1 MALYMD
7 IHIIPGIKAKDVAE
21 AHQKDILLQEEHQC
35 KCMTYWID
43 EERNN
48 VFCLIEA
55 PDKESV
61 SALHQHS
68 HGLVPHKVIE
78 VNPELVESFLGR
90 LHDPVH
96 APVTNDGLKVFH
108 DPSYRII
115 LFIIT
120 EDPAILRHQLGAE
133 KATGLLNSCTNVI
146 RHNLAAF
153 EGREVEH
160 PGSGFIASFTSA
172 SRAVSCALSIQE
184 AAAQPDMLTA
194 GVKMGINAGEPVSNA
209 NTLFGETIQFARYLS
224 FISCATRIAI
234 SSDVKELAAK
244 DHFQKPVNNIISL
257 APPDEILLALLFS
270 KLEEHWQEPGFTVS
284 EFCQAMAMS
293 QSQLYRK
300 TVELTGLS
308 PNIFLKE
315 YRLEKAKELLNQQRF
330 SISQITF
337 DAGFTSPSYFTKCF
351 KKNYGL
357 LPMDYLELLH

>member
-1 MALYMD
+1 MALFMD

-21 AHQKDILLQEEHQC
+21 AHQKDILLQEQHQC

-61 SALHQHS
+61 AALHQHS

-90 LHDPVH
+90 LHDPVN
-96 APVTNDGLKVFH
+96 APTSDDGLKVFH

-115 LFIIT
+115 LYIT
-120 EDPAILRHQLGAE
+120 TSDPALLRHQLGTE
-133 KATGLLNSCTNVI
+133 KATGLLNSCTGVI
-146 RHNLAAF
+146 RQNLATF

-160 PGSGFIASFTSA
+160 PGSGFIASFTAA
-172 SRAVSCALSIQE
+172 SRAVSCALSILK
-184 AAAQPDMLTA
+184 AAAEPAMQAA
-194 GVKMGINAGEPVSNA
+194 GLKIGINAGEPVSSA
-209 NTLFGETIQFARYLS
+209 NNLFGETIQFARYLC

-234 SSDVKELAAK
+234 SSAVKELAAK
-244 DHFQKPVNNIISL
+244 DHFQKPANNIICL
-257 APPDEILLALLFS
+257 APPDEMLLELLFS
-270 KLEEHWQEPGFTVS
+270 KLEEHWQNPGFTIS

-300 TVELTGLS
+300 TVELTGMS

-315 YRLEKAKELLNQQRF
+315 YRLEKAKELLTQQRY

-357 LPMDYLELLH
+357 LPMDYLELLR

>member
-7 IHIIPGIKAKDVAE
+7 VHIIPGIKAKDVAE
-21 AHQKDILLQEEHQC
+21 AHQKDILLQDQHQC

-90 LHDPVH
+90 LHDPANATTTV
-96 APVTNDGLKVFH
+96 DGLKVFN

-115 LFIIT
+115 LFIT
-120 EDPAILRHQLGAE
+120 TKDPALLRYQLGIE
-133 KATGLLNSCTNVI
+133 KANELLNNCTNVI
-146 RHNLAAF
+146 RQRLAAF
-153 EGREVEH
+153 DGNEVEH
-160 PGSGFIASFTSA
+160 PGTGFIASFTVA
-172 SRAVSCALSIQE
+172 SKAVSCALAIQS
-184 AAAQPDMLTA
+184 AAIQPDMQAA
-194 GVKMGINAGEPVSNA
+194 GLKSGIHAGEPVSKLN
-209 NTLFGETIQFARYLS
+209 NLFGDTIQFARHLC
-224 FISCATRIAI
+224 FICGESCIAI
-234 SSDVKELAAK
+234 SSAVKELATK
-244 DHFQKPVNNIISL
+244 DHFQKPANNILCL
-257 APPDEILLALLFS
+257 APTDEILLELLFS
-270 KLEEHWQEPGFTVS
+270 KLEENWQNPGFTIS

-300 TVELTGLS
+300 TVELTGMS

-315 YRLEKAKELLNQQRF
+315 YRLERAKELLNQQRC

-351 KKNYGL
+351 KKSYGL
-357 LPMDYLELLH
+357 LPMDYLDLLH

>member
-7 IHIIPGIKAKDVAE
+7 IHIIPGIKAKDVVE

-90 LHDPVH
+90 LHDPVN
-96 APVTNDGLKVFH
+96 APTTDDGLKIFN

-115 LFIIT
+115 LFIT
-120 EDPAILRHQLGAE
+120 TSDPALLRHQLGVE
-133 KATGLLNSCTNVI
+133 KATELLNSCTNAI
-146 RHNLAAF
+146 RQHLAAF
-153 EGREVEH
+153 DGREVEH
-160 PGSGFIASFTSA
+160 PGTGFIASFTAA
-172 SRAVSCALSIQE
+172 SKAVSCALSIQE
-184 AAAQPDMLTA
+184 AAAQPAMQAA
-194 GVKMGINAGEPVSNA
+194 GLKIGINAGEPVSTA
-209 NTLFGETIQFARYLS
+209 NNLFGDTIQFARCLC

-234 SSDVKELAAK
+234 SSAVKELAAK
-244 DHFQKPVNNIISL
+244 DHFRKPVNNIICL
-257 APPDEILLALLFS
+257 APPDEMLLELLFS
-270 KLEEHWQEPGFTVS
+270 KLEAHWQNPEFTIS

-300 TVELTGLS
+300 TVELTGMS

-315 YRLEKAKELLNQQRF
+315 YRLNKAKELLNQQRY

-357 LPMDYLELLH
+357 LPMDYLELLR

>member
-7 IHIIPGIKAKDVAE
+7 IHIIPGINAKDVAE
-21 AHQKDILLQEEHQC
+21 AHQKDILLQEQHQC

-90 LHDPVH
+90 LHDPVN
-96 APVTNDGLKVFH
+96 APTTDEGLKIFH
-108 DPSYRII
+108 DSSYRIL
-115 LFIIT
+115 LFIT
-120 EDPAILRHQLGAE
+120 TKDPALIRYQLGIE
-133 KATGLLNSCTNVI
+133 KANEILSNCTNVI
-146 RHNLAAF
+146 RQNLAAF
-153 EGREVEH
+153 DGREVEH
-160 PGSGFIASFTSA
+160 PGTGFIASFTAA
-172 SRAVSCALSIQE
+172 SKAVSCALSVQ
-184 AAAQPDMLTA
+184 AAAIQPDLKAT
-194 GVKMGINAGEPVSNA
+194 GLKIGINAGDPVA
-209 NTLFGETIQFARYLS
+209 NLNHLFGDTIQFARRLC
-224 FISCATRIAI
+224 FISCETHIAI
-234 SSDVKELAAK
+234 SSAVKELAK
-244 DHFQKPVNNIISL
+244 DQFQKPANNIICL
-257 APPDEILLALLFS
+257 APPDEILLELLFS
-270 KLEEHWQEPGFTVS
+270 KLEENWQNPGFTIS
-284 EFCQAMAMS
+284 EFCQVMAMS

-300 TVELTGLS
+300 TVELTGMS

-315 YRLEKAKELLNQQRF
+315 FRLEKAKELLTQQRY

-351 KKNYGL
+351 KKTYGL
-357 LPMDYLELLH
+357 LPIDYLDLLR

>member
-1 MALYMD
+1 MALFMD

-21 AHQKDILLQEEHQC
+21 AHQKDILLQEQHQC

-61 SALHQHS
+61 AALHQHS

-90 LHDPVH
+90 LHDPVN
-96 APVTNDGLKVFH
+96 APTSEDGLKVFH

-115 LFIIT
+115 LYIT
-120 EDPAILRHQLGAE
+120 TSDPALLRHQLGTE
-133 KATGLLNSCTNVI
+133 KATGLLNSCTGVL
-146 RHNLAAF
+146 RQNLATF

-160 PGSGFIASFTSA
+160 PGSGFIASFTAA
-172 SRAVSCALSIQE
+172 SRAVSCALSILK
-184 AAAQPDMLTA
+184 AAAEPAMQAA
-194 GVKMGINAGEPVSNA
+194 GLKIGINAGEPVSSA
-209 NTLFGETIQFARYLS
+209 NNLFGETIQFARYLC

-234 SSDVKELAAK
+234 SSAVKELAAK
-244 DHFQKPVNNIISL
+244 DHFQKPANNIICL
-257 APPDEILLALLFS
+257 APPDEMLLELLFS
-270 KLEEHWQEPGFTVS
+270 KLEEHWQNPGFTIS

-300 TVELTGLS
+300 TVELTGMS

-315 YRLEKAKELLNQQRF
+315 YRLEKAKELLTQQRY

-357 LPMDYLELLH
+357 LPMDYLELLR

>member
-61 SALHQHS
+61 AALHQHS

-90 LHDPVH
+90 LHDPVN
-96 APVTNDGLKVFH
+96 APATENGLKIFN

-115 LFIIT
+115 LFIT
-120 EDPAILRHQLGAE
+120 TTDPALLRHQLGAE
-133 KATGLLNSCTNVI
+133 KANELLNGCTNVI
-146 RHNLAAF
+146 RQNLAVF
-153 EGREVEH
+153 DGREVEH
-160 PGSGFIASFTSA
+160 PGTGFIASFTAA
-172 SRAVSCALSIQE
+172 SKAVSCALSIQE
-184 AAAQPDMLTA
+184 AAAQPAMQTA
-194 GVKMGINAGEPVSNA
+194 GVKIGINAGEPVS
-209 NTLFGETIQFARYLS
+209 TGSSLFGDTIQFARHLC

-234 SSDVKELAAK
+234 SSAVKELAAK
-244 DHFQKPVNNIISL
+244 DHFQKPANNIICL
-257 APPDEILLALLFS
+257 APPDEILLELLFS
-270 KLEEHWQEPGFTVS
+270 KLEEHWQNPDFTIS

-300 TVELTGLS
+300 TVELTGMS

-315 YRLEKAKELLNQQRF
+315 YRLEKAKELLNQQRY